1 MQTGGSNNFLSIGIG
16 LSLAAHLAGMA
27 VVSLDPLPK
36 HSLAVEDT
44 QTVTV
49 QLLDIA
55 PDPAKLVPVN
65 PPEREI
71 LPEPE
76 PVLPNPVPTAPVVR
90 SQKQPRPA
98 AAQNRVRTLN
108 QSTPNPRPAPPR
120 QQTTPGGGLPGQE
133 RPGGGELNVGSRS
146 SQGDMALPAGGN
158 TPMGWV
164 PGEGSG
170 RGSGRGPGQGNRAPV
185 GQGTGQPAP
194 VVPQPPVEQ
203 PRPAPPP
210 PRPEPREEPR
220 PEPVQHQSQVAQVE
234 KEKLLSSVRP
244 SIPGSVRT
252 NPLDVSVTVQFTVST
267 TGSVTGV
274 SVADSSGIS
283 ALDKAATDAVSKWK
297 YSPAK
302 QGGVPREVRKT
313 ATFHFKR

>member
-1 MQTGGSNNFLSIGIG
+1 MHTGGSNNFLSIGIG

-36 HSLAVEDT
+36 HSSTVEDT

-55 PDPAKLVPVN
+55 PDPEKLVPVN
-65 PPEREI
+65 PPEREF

-76 PVLPNPVPTAPVVR
+76 PVLPNPAPTAPVVR
-90 SQKQPRPA
+90 PQPQTRQEA
-98 AAQNRVRTLN
+98 SQNRGRTPA
-108 QSTPNPRPAPPR
+108 QPTPSQRPAPPR
-120 QQTTPGGGLPGQE
+120 QQERPGGGLPGQE

-146 SQGDMALPAGGN
+146 SQGDIALPAGGN

-170 RGSGRGPGQGNRAPV
+170 RGSGRGPGTGNRAPV

-252 NPLDVSVTVQFTVST
+252 NPLNASVTVQFTIST

-274 SVADSSGIS
+274 SVSESSGIA
-283 ALDKAATDAVSKWK
+283 ALDKAATDAVKKWK